1 MKMYKKKILIV
12 SATIGLLAGCASTH
26 ITAFKDPDFVGRS
39 FHRIL
44 VVAPFSDMEYRDTAE
59 KNFVFWLSQFS
70 IEAISSIQKMPPTR
84 NYSDEDYNK
93 ILLKNNI
100 EAVLV
105 ITLTDAFT
113 SETYVPGS
121 SRTDANATLMGNYI
135 QYSSQTSQSPGY
147 FISKPR
153 VKFELRLFDVATGKT
168 AWIASS
174 FTKGNALAGFG
185 TLMNSLANNTAFQL
199 RYDGLLRKK

>member
-1 MKMYKKKILIV
+1 MHKRNAILLAI
-12 SATIGLLAGCASTH
+12 TLGLLASCASTH
-26 ITAFKDPDFVGRS
+26 ITAFKDPDFVGKS

-44 VVAPFSDMEYRDTAE
+44 VIAPFSDLEYRDTAE
-59 KNFVFWLSQFS
+59 KAFIFWFS
-70 IEAISSIQKMPPTR
+70 EFSVDAISSIRIMPPTR
-84 NYSDEDYNK
+84 DYSNEEFNNVLSKNK
-93 ILLKNNI
+93 I

-113 SETYVPGS
+113 SEAYVPGS
-121 SRTDANATLMGNYI
+121 SRTDAKATLMGNYI
-135 QYSSQTSQSPGY
+135 QYSSQTRQSPGY

-153 VKFELRLFDVATGKT
+153 VKFELRLFDVASGKT

-185 TLMNSLANNTAFQL
+185 TLMSSLANNTAFQL